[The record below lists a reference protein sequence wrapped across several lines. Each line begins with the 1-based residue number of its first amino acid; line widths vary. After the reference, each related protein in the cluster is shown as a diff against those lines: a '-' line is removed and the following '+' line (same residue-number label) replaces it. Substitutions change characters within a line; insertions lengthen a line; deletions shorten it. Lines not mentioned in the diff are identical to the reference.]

1 MVFQYEELNRIMLE
15 RIIQLNRSYL
25 DDLMH
30 RELELDLIL
39 VEKFY
44 IENPVIEIKRLYF
57 INDKLLKVK
66 EGIVMAKSQHEKD
79 LIDM

>member
-1 MVFQYEELNRIMLE
+1 MLE

>member
-1 MVFQYEELNRIMLE
+1 MFQYEELNRIMLE